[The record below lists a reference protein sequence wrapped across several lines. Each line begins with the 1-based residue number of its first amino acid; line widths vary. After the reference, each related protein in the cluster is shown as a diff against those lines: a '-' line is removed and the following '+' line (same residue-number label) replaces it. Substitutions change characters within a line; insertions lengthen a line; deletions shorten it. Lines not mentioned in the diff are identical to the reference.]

1 MPYLELASV
10 VADEIVQ
17 VSVYNADKGIKSRAE
32 SLGYIVLN
40 TKNYDASNSLDR
52 VINNLEAYGIMLL
65 SSLIIIIIYF
75 ISYLVM
81 IHIYKTKAYDFNIF
95 RTLGVTKRDMR
106 YITIFELLIQTI
118 VIEIVVYVIA
128 ILIGAFSYAGNPLVI
143 YKSVSLVASI
153 LYFVVMTIFGYL
165 IARRFNKKLFKFS
178 VAKTFKEV
186 A

>member
-1 MPYLELASV
+1 
-10 VADEIVQ
+10 
-17 VSVYNADKGIKSRAE
+17 
-32 SLGYIVLN
+32 
-40 TKNYDASNSLDR
+40 
-52 VINNLEAYGIMLL
+52 
-65 SSLIIIIIYF
+65 
-75 ISYLVM
+75 M

-106 YITIFELLIQTI
+106 YITISELLIQTI

-178 VAKTFKEV
+178 VAKTFKEL

>member
-1 MPYLELASV
+1 LVILFL
-10 VADEIVQ
+10 IQ
-17 VSVYNADKGIKSRAE
+17 KK
-32 SLGYIVLN
+32 
-40 TKNYDASNSLDR
+40 YDASNSLDR

-81 IHIYKTKAYDFNIF
+81 IHIYKTKVYDFNIF

>member
-1 MPYLELASV
+1 MLK
-10 VADEIVQ
+10 VA
-17 VSVYNADKGIKSRAE
+17 R
-32 SLGYIVLN
+32 
-40 TKNYDASNSLDR
+40 YDSCNPTSKIANGLF
-52 VINNLEAYGIMLL
+52 NN
-65 SSLIIIIIYF
+65 
-75 ISYLVM
+75 VNN
-81 IHIYKTKAYDFNIF
+81 KA
-95 RTLGVTKRDMR
+95 
-106 YITIFELLIQTI
+106 
-118 VIEIVVYVIA
+118 IEIVVYVIA